1 MLLRCLI
8 RLCLYLL
15 ASHPLLPVPPSL
27 VIRLTAKTCSAPGVL
42 ETICLPL
49 NMETRPVISPT
60 RRMFDQVSCRY
71 VRASTRSQRESI
83 PDGEI
88 DKAAPRLA
96 QHAVHWQMRRKPV
109 KEMAIVRNK
118 SFVDR
123 PSRACFSF
131 GPFFFTRLRAESRF
145 LGFDARSRGWLCP

>member
-1 MLLRCLI
+1 MLLRPWLFGWLP
-8 RLCLYLL
+8 RHVARQAYSRNYLL
-15 ASHPLLPVPPSL
+15 AVQYGD
-27 VIRLTAKTCSAPGVL
+27 TAS
-42 ETICLPL
+42 
-49 NMETRPVISPT
+49 VISPT

-131 GPFFFTRLRAESRF
+131 GPFFFARLRAESRF
-145 LGFDARSRGWLCP
+145 LGFDARSRGWLCLKIK

>member
-1 MLLRCLI
+1 
-8 RLCLYLL
+8 
-15 ASHPLLPVPPSL
+15 
-27 VIRLTAKTCSAPGVL
+27 
-42 ETICLPL
+42 
-49 NMETRPVISPT
+49 
-60 RRMFDQVSCRY
+60 MFDQVSCRY

-96 QHAVHWQMRRKPV
+96 RHAVHWQMRRKPV

-145 LGFDARSRGWLCP
+145 LGFDARSRGWLSLKIKQSMACLPGGRAVHAAVRGVVGNDQDPLAGMLTMFGVGQSYMAGLEMPTT